1 MKKMQTDNIGSTI
14 LDDLLEEKKAP
25 ESPKSVG
32 YIDFE
37 TNIEENEKMKLMF
50 KEFYAAQSK
59 KEPKP
64 EVSYIHVY

>member
-1 MKKMQTDNIGSTI
+1 MKKMQTDIHGSTF
-14 LDDLLEEKKAP
+14 LADFMEEKKAP

-32 YIDFE
+32 FIDFE

-59 KEPKP
+59 KELKP